1 MVRNHS
7 CSLDLVMAE
16 PEETGRVLRAYSEA
30 WLASDLEAVSGSEE
44 FPRSSSVLDLDHE
57 PAR

>member
-1 MVRNHS
+1 
-7 CSLDLVMAE
+7 MAE